1 MEQGNTSINADQAV
15 TILIADDE
23 PHIRHLVGNKLKRSG
38 YNVIVA
44 SNGQECLA
52 LAQQQ
57 TPALIVTDFQ
67 MPGLSGLEL
76 SIAIRKHPELAAT
89 PVLML
94 TARGFGLTDQQLAES
109 HIAEVMTK
117 PFSPREMLGR
127 VHALLHASGAGP
139 QTQTSTAR
147 PAA

>member
-1 MEQGNTSINADQAV
+1 MTDPMD
-15 TILIADDE
+15 T
-23 PHIRHLVGNKLKRSG
+23 
-38 YNVIVA
+38 VIGA
-44 SNGQECLA
+44 SEA
-52 LAQQQ
+52 SVDSKA
-57 TPALIVTDFQ
+57 
-67 MPGLSGLEL
+67 
-76 SIAIRKHPELAAT
+76 
-89 PVLML
+89 
-94 TARGFGLTDQQLAES
+94 AES